1 MNRNSI
7 LFKYAELKLDTFQKC
22 LKIDVFKCFLYKYDT
37 FCIDWVDFRYLWN
50 VLKQNSIL
58 FKYFGSKLGTFRMF
72 WIQDILFSTFLCT
85 NTKFFEVFVYKVT
98 KLFKYDVQRLNSF
111 ECFETKED
119 IFQIFGVEFPYISNY
134 FGTKSDAFTLFG
146 YTNQILFEC
155 SSQKQIF
162 PNVLLKT
169 ECFGVRIKYFSNVLN
184 RICILFQCFGQNS
197 ILFKCFIANSD
208 YFQLFWKEN

>member
-85 NTKFFEVFVYKVT
+85 NTNFLKFLCT
-98 KLFKYDVQRLNSF
+98 KLDSILLNVLKQKKIFFKYSGQNFHTFRIILGQN
-111 ECFETKED
+111 
-119 IFQIFGVEFPYISNY
+119 QIL
-134 FGTKSDAFTLFG
+134 FTLFG